1 MRRYV
6 ADASV
11 ILKWVVGDE
20 QEPDQDK
27 ALKLLDTW
35 VEGGA
40 ELSAPA
46 LWQYEVGNF
55 LGRALPEEAAEKMDL
70 LLNLN
75 IKSVD
80 LTDSIFRRCFNWMR
94 EEKVSFYDV
103 SYLAVAFE
111 IEATLITADE
121 AFVKKM
127 QKTDCICLLKHLDLD
142 SI

>member
-1 MRRYV
+1 
-6 ADASV
+6 
-11 ILKWVVGDE
+11 
-20 QEPDQDK
+20 
-27 ALKLLDTW
+27 
-35 VEGGA
+35 
-40 ELSAPA
+40 
-46 LWQYEVGNF
+46 
-55 LGRALPEEAAEKMDL
+55 MDL

-121 AFVKKM
+121 TFVKKM
-127 QKTDCICLLKHLDLD
+127 QETDCVCLLKHLDLG